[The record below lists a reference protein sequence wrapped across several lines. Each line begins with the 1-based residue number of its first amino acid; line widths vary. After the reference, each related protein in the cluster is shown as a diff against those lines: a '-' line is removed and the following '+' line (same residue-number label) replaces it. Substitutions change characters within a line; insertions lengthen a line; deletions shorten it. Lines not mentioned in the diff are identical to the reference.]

1 MAEAARMK
9 AAMRKVLLVVLVP
22 LLLSGCNVVTFGYN
36 HADVILRHWANG
48 WGSYNAQQREE
59 IRRDVDQYLAWH
71 RQYALPEYIAFLQ
84 NLQALLARDSAL
96 TPEDAA
102 HVRAEL
108 ARLYR
113 LTMMP
118 VARPAAHFLAALSNE
133 QIAELRH
140 NLEKNMRELRHDL
153 LPNGTRENYR
163 ARAKE
168 HVKLVERLVG
178 NLSSRQEDEVA
189 ALSMRI
195 PFATE
200 EYLKG
205 RAARQA
211 QLLALLE
218 NRAGEEKIADFLTT
232 SINAVEVFK
241 PLPDEQANDAYDAAL
256 NEMMAKTYAL
266 LTVDQRRNLLDKIG
280 DYLAAFQQL
289 HQVGSATPALAH

>member
-1 MAEAARMK
+1 MK
-9 AAMRKVLLVVLVP
+9 AAMRKAVCIVLVP
-22 LLLSGCNVVTFGYN
+22 LLLSCGGCNVVTFGYN
-36 HADVILRHWANG
+36 HADVILRHWANN

-84 NLQALLARDSAL
+84 NLQALLARDGVL
-96 TPEDAA
+96 QPEDAA

-113 LTMMP
+113 LTMTP

-133 QIAELRH
+133 QIEELRH
-140 NLEKNMRELRHDL
+140 NLEKDMRELRHDL
-153 LPNGTRENYR
+153 LPDGARENYHS
-163 ARAKE
+163 RAKE

-178 NLSSRQEDEVA
+178 NLSSKQEDAVA
-189 ALSMRI
+189 ELSMRI

-200 EYLKG
+200 EYLQG

-211 QLLALLE
+211 QLLALLQ
-218 NRAGEEKIADFLTT
+218 NHAGEEKIADFLLT

-241 PLPDEQANDAYDAAL
+241 PLPDQQSRDAYDAAL

-266 LTVDQRRNLLDKIG
+266 LTAEQKKTLLDKIS

-289 HQVGSATPALAH
+289 HQAGSPAPALAH